1 MKGGN
6 HLVATEA
13 NGQVGAVL
21 VIGGGIAGIQAS
33 LDLAEA
39 GYYVYLVERSP
50 SIGGVMTQLDK
61 TFPTNDCAM
70 CILAPKL
77 VECGRHLNIETITYA
92 DVVKVEGE
100 PGNFSVSIRKRS
112 RYIDPTKCTGCAQC
126 AEVCPVE
133 VPSEFDEGQ
142 VMRKAIYRPFPQA
155 FPNVFA
161 IEKYNQKRPCSLT
174 CPAGCHVQGYVA
186 LIGQGKYR
194 EALELIMRH
203 IPIPGIIGRICP
215 HPCEDKCK
223 RTYIENPISIA
234 GLKRFAADQV
244 GQLPVPEIEYRQEKV
259 AIIGSGPAGL
269 SCAYYLAL
277 EGYRSTIFEALPV
290 AGGMLA
296 VGIPAYRLPR
306 EVLNREIEYIT
317 RLGAEIRT
325 NTPLGPDLTIDDL
338 FAQGYKAVFLGLGA
352 HRSQKLNIP
361 GEEAE
366 GVCHG
371 VDFLRELNLGRPVTV
386 GKKVAVIGGG
396 NVAID
401 AARSAVRLG
410 AEEVTILYRR
420 TKKEMPAAEEEIEA
434 ALEEGIKIE
443 YLVAPVEVLTDNGK
457 VCGLRLVRMQL
468 GALDASGRRRPVAI
482 PDSEFEVVVDMV
494 IPAIGQASQLDCLEN
509 SGIDIAKGTI
519 VVDPVTK
526 ATSRPGVFAG
536 GDAVTGPSIAI
547 EAVAAGREAAISIAR
562 YLRGEDLLANRPL
575 SKPDLKLEPD
585 LDELPLWR
593 PKQAREVMPALPV
606 EKAKTGF
613 DEVNL
618 GFSEEA
624 ARREAKRCLSC
635 GTCSECLQCIE
646 ACKAKAIDH
655 EMQDELL
662 EVNVGAIVLCPGFD
676 EFDPSLL
683 VPYGYRKY
691 KNVVSSIEFERILS
705 ASGPYQGELC
715 RPSDRKHPHKVA
727 WIQCIGSRD
736 EKIGCGYCSSVCC
749 TYAIKEAIIA
759 KEHAAE
765 PMDAAIFFM
774 DMRTYGKDFDKYYA
788 RAQEE
793 HKINFVRSKVYEV
806 EELPDQSLL
815 VKYTTEDGQVA
826 QEQFDLVVLS
836 VGLRPS
842 HGSHQLADL
851 LGIQLNHY
859 DFCATET
866 FNPVETSR
874 PGVFVCGAFS
884 GPKDIPET
892 VMQASAAA
900 GSASAMLAPVRKTL
914 TKEKTYPPEIDVRG
928 QEPRIGVFVCHCG
941 INIGGVVDVPA
952 VKEYAAT
959 LPDVVFAD
967 ENLYTCSQD
976 TQEKIK
982 EKIKEYNLNRV
993 VVASCSPRTHEPM
1006 FQETIKEAGLN
1017 RYLFEMANI
1026 RDQCSWVH
1034 MHEKEAATAKA
1045 KDLVRS
1051 AVAKARLIEPLSQLA
1066 VGLTR
1071 KALVVGGGVAGLTS
1085 ALTLS
1090 QQGYEVVL
1098 VERTSE
1104 LGGQA
1109 RHIYYTVEGD
1119 DVQAY
1124 LKGLIQ
1130 AVKKDPRITVLME
1143 TEIADVSG
1151 FVGNYKTVLKNR
1163 CTGLTHEIEHG
1174 VAIIATGGMEYQP
1187 QEYLYGQHPQV
1198 LTGRELERR
1207 IATADPNLSKL
1218 KDIVMIQC
1226 VGSRDEERP
1235 YCSRICCTQSIKNAL
1250 ALKQINPDL
1259 NIYILYRDIRT
1270 YGFKEDYYRRAR
1282 DQGVVFL
1289 RYEPDHKPQLT
1300 ADASSGR
1307 IKVSLQDQILGQPLI
1322 IEADMVA
1329 LATAIVPADGR
1340 HELAQFFKVP
1350 LNEDGFFLEAHVKL
1364 RPVDFAT
1371 DGVFLAGLAH
1381 SPKSISE
1388 SIAQAKAAASRATT
1402 VLVKDQITAEGI
1414 VASIDENLCAGCKVC
1429 VGICSYNAI
1438 TFDPEREVAVVNE
1451 ALCKGCGTCSAACPS
1466 GANTARGFKTEQI
1479 MNQIE
1484 ALLSA

>member
-1 MKGGN
+1 M
-6 HLVATEA
+6 VATEA
-13 NGQVGAVL
+13 NGQIGAAL

-33 LDLAEA
+33 LDLAES
-39 GYYVYLVERSP
+39 GYYVYLVEKSP

-92 DVVKVEGE
+92 DILKVEGK
-100 PGNFSVSIRKRS
+100 PGDFKVSIRKRS
-112 RYIDPTKCTGCAQC
+112 RYIDSTKCTGCAQC
-126 AEVCPVE
+126 TEVCPVA

-186 LIGQGKYR
+186 LIGQGKYK
-194 EALELIMRH
+194 EALELIMQH

-223 RTYIENPISIA
+223 RGYIESPISIA

-244 GQLPVPEIEYRQEKV
+244 GQLPVPDIEYHQEKV

-277 EGYRSTIFEALPV
+277 EGYQSTIFEALPV

-306 EVLNREIEYIT
+306 DVLKREIDAIT
-317 RLGAEIRT
+317 RLGVEIRT
-325 NTPLGPDLTIDDL
+325 NTPMGPDLTIEDL
-338 FAQGYKAVFLGLGA
+338 FAQGFKAVFLGLGA

-366 GVCHG
+366 GVYHG

-386 GKKVAVIGGG
+386 GKRVAIIGGG

-434 ALEEGIKIE
+434 ALEEGIEIE
-443 YLVAPVEVLTDNGK
+443 YLVSPVEVLVDNGR
-457 VCGLRLVRMQL
+457 VRGLRLVRMEL
-468 GALDASGRRRPVAI
+468 GAPDASGRRRPI
-482 PDSEFEVVVDMV
+482 PITGSEFEVAADMV
-494 IPAIGQASQLDCLEN
+494 IPAIGQASYLDCLGN
-509 SGIDIAKGTI
+509 SGVEVAKGTI
-519 VVDPVTK
+519 VADPITK

-547 EAVAAGREAAISIAR
+547 EAVAAGKEAAVSIAR
-562 YLRGEDLLANRPL
+562 YLRGEDLLAHRPW
-575 SKPDLKLEPD
+575 SKPDVKPQPD
-585 LDELPLWR
+585 LDELPLWSPQR
-593 PKQAREVMPALPV
+593 ARETMPMLPV
-606 EKAKTGF
+606 EKAKTSF
-613 DEVNL
+613 EEVNL

-624 ARREAKRCLSC
+624 ARREAERCLSC

-646 ACKAKAIDH
+646 ACKAQAIDH
-655 EMQDELL
+655 EMEDETL

-676 EFDPSLL
+676 EFDPSTLA
-683 VPYGYRKY
+683 PYGYRKY

-715 RPSDRKHPHKVA
+715 RPSDRKHPQKVA
-727 WIQCIGSRD
+727 WIQCVGSRD
-736 EKIGCGYCSSVCC
+736 EKVGCGYCSSVCC

-765 PMDAAIFFM
+765 PMDATIFFM
-774 DMRTYGKDFDKYYA
+774 DMRTYGKDFDKYYV
-788 RAQEE
+788 RAEEE
-793 HKINFVRSKVYEV
+793 HKISFVRSKVYEV

-826 QEQFDLVVLS
+826 AEQFDLVVLS

-842 HGSHQLADL
+842 RGSQQLADL
-851 LGIQLNHY
+851 LSVQLNHY

-866 FNPVETSR
+866 FAPVETSQA
-874 PGVFVCGAFS
+874 GVFVCGAFS

-914 TKEKTYPPEIDVRG
+914 TKEKIYPPEIDVQG

-959 LPDVVFAD
+959 LPNVVFAD

-1066 VGLTR
+1066 LGLIK

-1090 QQGYEVVL
+1090 QQGYDVVL
-1098 VERTSE
+1098 AERSGT

-1109 RHIYYTVEGD
+1109 RYVYYTIEGD

-1124 LKGLIQ
+1124 LKDLIK
-1130 AVKKDPRITVLME
+1130 VVESDPRITVLLE
-1143 TEIADVSG
+1143 TEIVEVSG
-1151 FVGNYKTVLKNR
+1151 FVGNYKTTLRNR
-1163 CTGLTHEIEHG
+1163 GTGSTYEVEHG
-1174 VAIIATGGMEYQP
+1174 VAIIATGGVQYQP
-1187 QEYLYGQHPQV
+1187 QEYLYGENPQV
-1198 LTGRELERR
+1198 LTGRELEER
-1207 IATADPNLSKL
+1207 IALGDPRLNNL

-1226 VGSRDEERP
+1226 VGSRDDERP
-1235 YCSRICCTQSIKNAL
+1235 YCSRVCCTQSIKNAL
-1250 ALKQINPDL
+1250 KLKQINPGI
-1259 NIYILYRDIRT
+1259 NIYVLYRDIRT
-1270 YGFKEDYYRRAR
+1270 YGFKEDYYRQAR
-1282 DQGVVFL
+1282 DLGIMFL
-1289 RYEPDHKPQLT
+1289 RYDPDHKPQLV
-1300 ADASSGR
+1300 ADATTGR
-1307 IKVSLQDQILGQPLI
+1307 LKIVVDDQVLGQPLT

-1329 LATAIVPADGR
+1329 LATAIVPAEGR

-1402 VLVKDQITAEGI
+1402 ILVKEQITAEGI
-1414 VASIDENLCAGCKVC
+1414 VASIDEKLCAGCKVC
-1429 VGICSYNAI
+1429 VDICSYNAI
-1438 TFDPEREVAVVNE
+1438 TFDAEKEVAVVNE

-1479 MNQIE
+1479 VQQIE